1 MSEADLTSQ
10 YLPDLKKGLSEIV
23 GADLAESLVNAALAG
38 GELNLDM
45 QLAINDGL
53 DEMSEEQRAE
63 VLGLLKNLRRD
74 VKAAREG

>member
-23 GADLAESLVNAALAG
+23 GTDLAESLVNAALAG

-53 DEMSEEQRAE
+53 EEMSEEQRSE

-74 VKAAREG
+74 LKAAREG